1 MTIHIATDVGGTF
14 TDLVLYDYDPATLS
28 GELRSL
34 KVDTTPPKFEQGV
47 LNALTQSGV
56 DLSQVSLL
64 AHGAT
69 VVINALTERRGAKT
83 ALVTTRGFR
92 DVLEIARGNRPDLF
106 NLNFVKPV
114 PFVERYLRAEVT
126 ERTTHL
132 GQVQRTAALEEL
144 ADVAAHFKREQVE
157 AIAVCCLHA
166 YRNPENERAIADELR
181 RLLPHVPVVASHEI
195 SREWRE
201 YERTN
206 TTVASAY
213 VSPVVRQ
220 YVGALEAAVAQRG
233 FRGQLYLMQ
242 SNGGMTS
249 SAGAIAN
256 PVSMVESG
264 PASGMLAAQALGQLI
279 GEQNLIALDV
289 GGTTAKCTLI
299 HKGRL
304 PVTTEYHIERTPK
317 HPGYPIQTAVIDLV
331 EIGQGGGSIASVDA
345 GGRLRVGP
353 RSAGASPGP
362 VAYGR
367 GGNHITTTDA
377 NLALG
382 RIDAQHFLGGHVKPD
397 VDGVHR
403 ALQAL
408 GAPLGISEQLAAQG
422 VLRLANANMVN
433 ALKLVSTNKG
443 YDPRDFVLMAFGGGG
458 ALHAVELAE
467 ELRIPRVVIPTNA
480 AVFSA
485 WGMLLTD
492 VRRDYTLTELTPL
505 VDSAS
510 DKIARTFA
518 QMEAHARGD
527 FGKQGL
533 QPSALTFNHFV
544 DLRYLGQEHTVKVPA
559 TLSALSS
566 AEGLRTLI
574 ECFHADHETRYTFRL
589 NDSAVELVNFHLVA
603 TVHVVKPKP
612 RPRVVVGATV
622 SDARMGTRQVFF
634 EHHGTVEATL
644 YDNQRLEPGMQLQGP
659 AVVQD
664 PVSSLVL
671 PPGHRLNVD
680 SYGNLV
686 IDLQLQDPVAQD
698 QREVQV

>member
-34 KVDTTPPKFEQGV
+34 KVDTTPPHFEQGV
-47 LNALTQSGV
+47 LEAIRQSGV
-56 DLSQVSLL
+56 DLAQVSLL

-92 DVLEIARGNRPDLF
+92 DVLEIGRGNRPDLF

-114 PFVERYLRAEVT
+114 AFVERYLRSEVT
-126 ERTTHL
+126 ERVNHL
-132 GQVQRTAALEEL
+132 GHVQRPAVLPEL
-144 ADVAAHFKREQVE
+144 AEVAAHFQREGVE

-166 YRNPENERAIADELR
+166 YRNPVNEQAIADELR
-181 RLLPHVPVVASHEI
+181 RLLPNVPVVASHEI

-201 YERTN
+201 YERSN

-213 VSPVVRQ
+213 VSPVVRK
-220 YVGALEAAVAQRG
+220 YVGALESTVADMG

-279 GEQNLIALDV
+279 GEPNLIALDV

-345 GGRLRVGP
+345 GGRLQVGP

-367 GGNHITTTDA
+367 GGIDITTTDA

-382 RIDAQHFLGGHVKPD
+382 RIDSKHFLGGHVQPD
-397 VDGVHR
+397 VDAVDR
-403 ALQAL
+403 SLRSL
-408 GAPLGISEQLAAQG
+408 GEPLGIDPEQAAQG

-505 VDSAS
+505 AETAAE
-510 DKIARTFA
+510 KIASTFA
-518 QMEAHARGD
+518 QMESHARSD

-533 QPSALTFNHFV
+533 QPGSLTFNHFA
-544 DLRYLGQEHTVKVPA
+544 DLRYLGQEHTVKVPVALA
-559 TLSALSS
+559 TLDTVQ
-566 AEGLRTLI
+566 GLKDLI
-574 ECFHADHETRYTFRL
+574 ESFSADHETRYTYRL
-589 NDSAVELVNFHLVA
+589 NDTAVELVNFHLVA
-603 TVHVVKPKP
+603 SVHVVKPKP
-612 RPRVVVGATV
+612 RPRAVGTATV
-622 SDARMGTRQVFF
+622 ADARAGTRRVFF
-634 EHHGTVEATL
+634 EHHGVAEATL
-644 YDNQRLEPGMQLQGP
+644 YDNQRLEPGMQLVGP

-664 PVSSLVL
+664 PASSLVL
-671 PPGHRLNVD
+671 PPGHKLSVD

-686 IDLQLQDPVAQD
+686 IDLRLQQPT
-698 QREVQV
+698 EVTA

>member
-1 MTIHIATDVGGTF
+1 MHIATDVGGTF

-34 KVDTTPPKFEQGV
+34 KVDTTPPHFEQGV
-47 LNALTQSGV
+47 LNALAKSGV
-56 DLSQVSLL
+56 DLSQVALL

-92 DVLEIARGNRPDLF
+92 DVLEIGRGNRPDLF

-114 PFVERYLRAEVT
+114 AFVERYLRAEVS
-126 ERTTHL
+126 ERVTHL
-132 GQVQRTAALEEL
+132 GQVQQQPALGELAEVAAL
-144 ADVAAHFKREQVE
+144 FQREGVE

-166 YRNPENERAIADELR
+166 YRNPVNEQAIAEELR
-181 RLLPHVPVVASHEI
+181 RLLPQVPVVASHEI

-201 YERTN
+201 YERSN

-213 VSPVVRQ
+213 VSPVVRR
-220 YVGALEAAVAQRG
+220 YVGALEASVAEMG

-249 SAGAIAN
+249 SAGATAN

-279 GEQNLIALDV
+279 GEQNIIALDV

-345 GGRLRVGP
+345 GGRLQVGP

-367 GGNHITTTDA
+367 GGAHITTTDA

-382 RIDAQHFLGGHVKPD
+382 RIDAQHFLGGQVQPD
-397 VDGVHR
+397 VPAVQR
-403 ALQAL
+403 SLTAL
-408 GAPLGISEQLAAQG
+408 GEPLGISAEQAAQG

-492 VRRDYTLTELTPL
+492 VRRDYTLTELTALDEGAAPK
-505 VDSAS
+505 V
-510 DKIARTFA
+510 TEVFA
-518 QMEAHARGD
+518 QMEAHARSD

-533 QPSALTFNHFV
+533 EPSALSFSHFA
-544 DLRYLGQEHTVKVPA
+544 DLRYLGQEHTVKVPVA
-559 TLSALSS
+559 LLTLVSTQ
-566 AEGLRTLI
+566 GLKDLI
-574 ECFHADHETRYTFRL
+574 ESFSADHETRYTYRL
-589 NDSAVELVNFHLVA
+589 NDTAVELVNFHLVA

-612 RPRVVVGATV
+612 RLRAVGQASV
-622 SDARMGTRQVFF
+622 ADARVGTRQVFF
-634 EHHGTVEATL
+634 EHHGSTEAVL
-644 YDNQRLEPGMQLQGP
+644 YDNQRLEPGMQLVGP

-671 PPGHRLNVD
+671 PPGHRLSMD

-686 IDLQLQDPVAQD
+686 IDLQLQPTQ
-698 QREVQV
+698 EVSA